1 MGRIFKTLALAA
13 GLVAATAAVGR
24 TRTWAA
30 SSLRL
35 SSRPMRNWLR
45 SLGGSIPMQRRP
57 RRNAPSEHAKRTNLR
72 AYPSTDWRVVRA
84 LPSGSLVYPT
94 GTQEGM
100 WWQVADENDNQ
111 GWVRND
117 LLEPAR

>member
-1 MGRIFKTLALAA
+1 
-13 GLVAATAAVGR
+13 
-24 TRTWAA
+24 
-30 SSLRL
+30 
-35 SSRPMRNWLR
+35 
-45 SLGGSIPMQRRP
+45 MQRRP

-72 AYPSTDWRVVRA
+72 AYPSTDSRVVRA